1 MQHYGMVLSLPTNAL
16 KWCPMMYFTF
26 TMWNILYF
34 HICKLAAINRPSC
47 GLYSGYLKLPDV
59 FVMLVNMTVYY
70 EIDGFEC

>member
-47 GLYSGYLKLPDV
+47 GSYSGYLKLPDV